1 MEYEEYEKLEKF
13 KSSYHDLNKNKY
25 KQHLFLFKK
34 SKNNDLPIYI
44 STKSLPKIYDKIY
57 KEIERFP
64 DYEYDNCIAYEM
76 LIRTQEYL
84 HATTKSTNE
93 KIMILDKLGLDFEE
107 ANHIGFQ
114 KMNLVYKKSNN
125 LGEKFHSNLV
135 STK

>member
-76 LIRTQEYL
+76 LIKYLSKKNTEIRTL
-84 HATTKSTNE
+84 FA
-93 KIMILDKLGLDFEE
+93 
-107 ANHIGFQ
+107 
-114 KMNLVYKKSNN
+114 
-125 LGEKFHSNLV
+125 
-135 STK
+135 